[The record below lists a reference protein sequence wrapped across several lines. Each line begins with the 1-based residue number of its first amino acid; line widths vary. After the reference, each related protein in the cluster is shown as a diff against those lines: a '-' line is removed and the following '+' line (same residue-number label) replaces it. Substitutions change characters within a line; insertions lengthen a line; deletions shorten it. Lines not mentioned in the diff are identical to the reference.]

1 MPNPIADAGRHH
13 GRSTL
18 QGTDYPAPNPA
29 YNTRGVAIGFDWEE
43 CVVEFPARLRDAEIV
58 GIESADQPHVN
69 ISEFLGS
76 SVDSL
81 NLSFRARTVLATA
94 NIRTVAELARQQP
107 YELFK
112 VKGAGETVLRECAR
126 ELKRHGLYLGMPLN

>member
-1 MPNPIADAGRHH
+1 MDEAHYKARII
-13 GRSTL
+13 
-18 QGTDYPAPNPA
+18 
-29 YNTRGVAIGFDWEE
+29 NTRGVAIGFDWEE

-94 NIRTVAELARQQP
+94 RTHFIINGQFL
-107 YELFK
+107 
-112 VKGAGETVLRECAR
+112 
-126 ELKRHGLYLGMPLN
+126 

>member
-1 MPNPIADAGRHH
+1 MDEAHYKARIILR
-13 GRSTL
+13 RT
-18 QGTDYPAPNPA
+18 QR
-29 YNTRGVAIGFDWEE
+29 NTRGVAIGFDWEE

-69 ISEFLGS
+69 ISEFLDS

-107 YELFK
+107 YELYK

>member
-1 MPNPIADAGRHH
+1 MDEAHYKARIILR
-13 GRSTL
+13 RT
-18 QGTDYPAPNPA
+18 QR
-29 YNTRGVAIGFDWEE
+29 NTRGVAIGFDWEE
-43 CVVEFPARLRDAEIV
+43 CVVEFTAQLRDAEIV
-58 GIESADQPHVN
+58 GVENADQPQVN

-81 NLSFRARTVLATA
+81 DLSFRARTVLATA
-94 NIRTVAELARQQP
+94 NIRTIAELARQQP
-107 YELFK
+107 YDLLK